1 LDDEEAD
8 GLHEEEEEEVEE
20 EPLAVAVGA
29 RARVV
34 SRTTQPNWSWVVSV
48 RPLLS

>member
-8 GLHEEEEEEVEE
+8 GLHEEEEEE
-20 EPLAVAVGA
+20 PLAVAVGARARA

-34 SRTTQPNWSWVVSV
+34 SRTTQPKRSWVVSA